1 VFMPTQNNIE
11 KIFVGIDNERI
22 ELTGKDL
29 EKFLE
34 QRTKD
39 QAEQL
44 ERQRLIEAEQQA
56 KEAARQSAMD
66 KLKKLGLTE
75 DEISALVP

>member
-1 VFMPTQNNIE
+1 MPTQNNIE